1 MPGTQKLTVSCTMQD
16 NLWEIR
22 PARNH
27 QEQEEAL
34 LLMIQENDQD
44 VKRQEVEKIF
54 ASVQKG
60 QLDLKHLLVAT
71 KQQKILATRLMV
83 AQKDKTAILWPAACD
98 EEAEDSQVFDS
109 IQDALLKESV
119 LRAKQEGCV
128 QIQTTVE
135 HSDSRTS
142 ALYERNGLPAIGELY
157 FMQRP
162 ASPECNDEKP
172 CTATGE
178 SLKLVPISEGIS
190 DDVLGEL
197 VLKTYIESADFPELQ
212 HDRTAA
218 RSLQTHRLQGEYNP
232 EHWFVIEQN
241 KSAAGVLFFSWHSDL
256 KQWELTYMG
265 VIPDQRGKGIAG
277 KAIGKS
283 FEHASR
289 KNSGVFLGVDSRN
302 HYAIRL
308 YESLGFIVVSR
319 QTVHVL
325 QLG

>member
-1 MPGTQKLTVSCTMQD
+1 MQD
-16 NLWEIR
+16 NLGEIR

-34 LLMIQENDQD
+34 FLMIQENDQD
-44 VKRQEVEKIF
+44 IKRQEVEKIF
-54 ASVQKG
+54 ASVQNG

-71 KQQKILATRLMV
+71 KRQKILATRLMV
-83 AQKDKTAILWPAACD
+83 AQEDKTAILWPAAVD
-98 EEAEDSQVFDS
+98 EETESFQSLDS
-109 IQDALLKESV
+109 IQDALLEQSI
-119 LRAKQEGCV
+119 LLAKKEGCV

-135 HSDSRTS
+135 QNDSITS
-142 ALYERNGLPAIGELY
+142 ALYERNGIPAIGELY

-162 ASPECNDEKP
+162 ASPECYDEKP
-172 CTATGE
+172 CAAASE
-178 SLKLVPISEGIS
+178 SLKLAPLSQEIS
-190 DDVLGEL
+190 DEFLGEL
-197 VLKTYIESADFPELQ
+197 VLKTYIDSADFPELQ

-241 KSAAGVLFFSWHSDL
+241 KSAAGVLFFSWHPDL
-256 KQWELTYMG
+256 KQWELTYLG
-265 VIPDQRGKGIAG
+265 IIPEHRGKGTAG
-277 KAIGKS
+277 KAIEQS
-283 FEHASR
+283 FEHPSR
-289 KNSGVFLGVDSRN
+289 KNSSVFLGVDSRN

-325 QLG
+325 QFG

>member
-1 MPGTQKLTVSCTMQD
+1 MQD

-27 QEQEEAL
+27 QEHEDAFF
-34 LLMIQENDQD
+34 LMIQENDQEI
-44 VKRQEVEKIF
+44 KRQEVEKIF

-71 KQQKILATRLMV
+71 TDQKILAARLMV

-98 EEAEDSQVFDS
+98 EEVESSQSFDS
-109 IQDALLKESV
+109 IQNALLKQSI
-119 LRAKQEGCV
+119 LLAKKEGCV

-135 HSDSRTS
+135 QNDVTTS
-142 ALYERNGLPAIGELY
+142 ALYERNGLPAIGNLY
-157 FMQRP
+157 FMQHP
-162 ASPECNDEKP
+162 ASPECNDEKHDA
-172 CTATGE
+172 ATSE
-178 SLKLVPISEGIS
+178 SLKLAPVSQGIS
-190 DDVLGEL
+190 DDFLGEL
-197 VLKTYIESADFPELQ
+197 VLKTYIDSADFPELQ

-241 KSAAGVLFFSWHSDL
+241 KTAVGVLFFSWHSDL
-256 KQWELTYMG
+256 EQWELTYLG
-265 VIPDQRGKGIAG
+265 IIPEHRGKGIAG

-283 FEHASR
+283 FEHPSR
-289 KNSGVFLGVDSRN
+289 KSSNVFLGVDSRN